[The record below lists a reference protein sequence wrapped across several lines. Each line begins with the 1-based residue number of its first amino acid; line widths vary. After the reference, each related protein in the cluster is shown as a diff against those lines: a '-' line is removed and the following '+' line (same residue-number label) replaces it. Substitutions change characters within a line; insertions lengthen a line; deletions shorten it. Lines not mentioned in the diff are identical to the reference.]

1 MPEFNLDNEA
11 VKLEFKKIVEY
22 YLNMG
27 IDGFRLDAV
36 KYYYINSSQK
46 CIDFLSQLN
55 SWVKNINNDA
65 YIVGECWDGTSVIT
79 DYYTSGIDSFFNFS
93 ISTSS
98 SSSGVLNGINPEGRG
113 INGYYKALLANQDI
127 VGNTQGIP
135 APFID
140 NHDMPRYTF
149 FSNDKNNKYIFGLL
163 GMMNGTIFSYYG
175 DEVGMYGSNASTKP
189 DQNVRIP
196 IKWGD
201 FSNLDCQPISGT
213 TEITYP
219 YPTVFEQL
227 EDSNSI
233 LNYYKKVLLIR
244 NQNPEIARG
253 TVSLVEMDKED
264 RQMLFISKKY
274 NDSEIGIIF
283 NFSQYNDLTI
293 DYRTYGYSK
302 VTGQIVISDD
312 QYVGELKDGSI
323 KMPPFSIVI
332 VKK

>member
-1 MPEFNLDNEA
+1 
-11 VKLEFKKIVEY
+11 
-22 YLNMG
+22 
-27 IDGFRLDAV
+27 
-36 KYYYINSSQK
+36 
-46 CIDFLSQLN
+46 
-55 SWVKNINNDA
+55 
-65 YIVGECWDGTSVIT
+65 
-79 DYYTSGIDSFFNFS
+79 
-93 ISTSS
+93 
-98 SSSGVLNGINPEGRG
+98 
-113 INGYYKALLANQDI
+113 
-127 VGNTQGIP
+127 
-135 APFID
+135 
-140 NHDMPRYTF
+140 
-149 FSNDKNNKYIFGLL
+149 
-163 GMMNGTIFSYYG
+163 MMNGTIFSYYG

-302 VTGQIVISDD
+302 VTGQIVIRDD